1 MLVGNGRGN
10 LRECLAMTDST
21 NLTPPGYSS
30 MFADLKATFE
40 TGRTMSLAWRAEQ
53 LSALERMM
61 VECEQEI
68 MDALRSD
75 LGKHPQE
82 AWATE
87 ISYVSVDAAYC
98 LKILKLCAKKRKVST
113 PRVGKPGMSWLQPEP
128 LGVLLIIGAWNYP
141 AQLVLAGLAAAI
153 SDGNCAVLKPS

>member
-1 MLVGNGRGN
+1 
-10 LRECLAMTDST
+10 MTEAASST
-21 NLTPPGYSS
+21 TSPPDYSP

-53 LSALERMM
+53 LSALERML

-68 MDALRSD
+68 MDALGSD

-87 ISYVSVDAAYC
+87 
-98 LKILKLCAKKRKVST
+98 
-113 PRVGKPGMSWLQPEP
+113 
-128 LGVLLIIGAWNYP
+128 
-141 AQLVLAGLAAAI
+141 
-153 SDGNCAVLKPS
+153 